1 MLCGKAGKSGCQK
14 RPVHDQPGIALFAT
28 VVRVVVNAVG
38 IEGDRGIAKKRGF
51 SKLEGVALVGLA
63 GFQGRVARERAW
75 FAIDDVLQFGDDG
88 RVPLSDFMLQRDQSK
103 PAASSPLLLD
113 VVKDRDLLGGEAG
126 PEGRVKREPSS
137 GPHANWK
144 AQVRNE
150 SARPGMAVPSDQG
163 LVHGFPK
170 EGEMRE
176 RRQDVTRFDAP
187 GPSERS
193 QQCLGTCW
201 IYRVCDGHGL
211 RH

>member
-14 RPVHDQPGIALFAT
+14 RPVHDQPGIAFFAT

-38 IEGDRGIAKKRGF
+38 IEGDRGIAKQGDF
-51 SKLEGVALVGLA
+51 PKLEGVARVGLA

-75 FAIDDVLQFGDDG
+75 FAIDDVLHFGDDG

-113 VVKDRDLLGGEAG
+113 FVQGRDFLGGEAG

-150 SARPGMAVPSDQG
+150 TARPGMAVPSDLG

-176 RRQDVTRFDAP
+176 RGQDVTRFDAP

-193 QQCLGTCW
+193 QQCLGTGW